1 MLKRRVMIIDD
12 SVVARRAISNAIM
25 ATDDIEVAASAANG
39 RIGLA
44 KLERVKPDVVLLDVE
59 MPEMDGLETLAA
71 IRAEYPHLPVIMF
84 SALTGRGAQITLE
97 ALALGANDYATKPT
111 SAKGSMEDQLN
122 VELFP
127 KIRALCRAKGAPFS
141 IDIEPAVARNKSV
154 PRRNEPPEALV
165 IGSSTGGP
173 NALAEIVAGLPRLFP
188 VPVLV
193 VQHMPAIFTR
203 LLAERLDRL
212 TEMSVTEARN
222 GDTIQRGTMY
232 IAPGDYHLAVV
243 RRDGH
248 VVAALNQGP
257 QENSCRPAVDVLF
270 RSAAEVYGARTLAV
284 VLTGMGRDG
293 LEGCRRLY
301 DAGGQIICQDEAS
314 SVVWG
319 MPGYVAR
326 ANLADDVVALSGIGD
341 QIIKRLRVDPSVVRR
356 AGASPWS

>member
-1 MLKRRVMIIDD
+1 MMVKRRVMIIDD

-44 KLERVKPDVVLLDVE
+44 KLERVKPDLVLLDVE

-71 IRAEYPHLPVIMF
+71 IRTEYPQLPVIMF

-111 SAKGSMEDQLN
+111 SSKGSMEDQLN
-122 VELFP
+122 TELFP
-127 KIRALCRAKGAPFS
+127 KIRALCRAKGAPPS
-141 IDIEPAVARNKSV
+141 IDIEPAVERSRT
-154 PRRNEPPEALV
+154 PRRRTEPPQALV

-173 NALAEIVAGLPRLFP
+173 NALAEIVAELPRRFP

-212 TEMSVTEARN
+212 TELSVTEARD
-222 GDTIQRGTMY
+222 GDAIQRGTVY

-243 RRDGH
+243 RRQTR
-248 VVAALNQGP
+248 VVVELNQGP

-270 RSAAEVYGARTLAV
+270 RSAAEVYGAGTLAV

-293 LEGCRRLY
+293 LEGCRRLF

-326 ANLADDVVALSGIGD
+326 ANLADDVVALTGIGAE
-341 QIIKRLRVDPSVVRR
+341 IIKRLRVEPSGVR
-356 AGASPWS
+356 AGATPWS